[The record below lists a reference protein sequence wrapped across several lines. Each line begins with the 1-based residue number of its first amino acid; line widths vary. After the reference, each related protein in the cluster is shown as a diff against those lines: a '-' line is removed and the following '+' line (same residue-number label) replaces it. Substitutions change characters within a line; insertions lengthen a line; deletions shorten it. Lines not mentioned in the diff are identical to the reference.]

1 MLMKLVGMLIT
12 KDGEISSCDYDVTGL
27 FETVDDLKS
36 APRIIEDLMAIDF
49 YREYVVKLRGG
60 KLTVMMG
67 YSDSVRDGS
76 SLAADSQ
83 VIRTA
88 MALKSLEE
96 ILNSKYDTQ
105 PRLEFIYY
113 RGRGD
118 TIPRG
123 FGGSITKAIGS
134 QLITRRAEDHTEQN
148 RYLRVYASVPSA
160 VHHFH
165 SVYSAHISSQVNVS
179 PGYLTCRT
187 LTVTI
192 RKLTS
197 TLIVTNHTL
206 SSSAKFRTF
215 TGTPLCAGQL
225 ARSTSMSW

>member
-1 MLMKLVGMLIT
+1 MLMLMKLVGMLIT

-49 YREYVVKLRGG
+49 YRDYVVKLRGG

-88 MALKSLEE
+88 LSLRNLEE
-96 ILNSKYDTQ
+96 ELNRKYDTQ

-118 TIPRG
+118 TIPR
-123 FGGSITKAIGS
+123 
-134 QLITRRAEDHTEQN
+134 
-148 RYLRVYASVPSA
+148 
-160 VHHFH
+160 
-165 SVYSAHISSQVNVS
+165 
-179 PGYLTCRT
+179 
-187 LTVTI
+187 
-192 RKLTS
+192 
-197 TLIVTNHTL
+197 
-206 SSSAKFRTF
+206 
-215 TGTPLCAGQL
+215 
-225 ARSTSMSW
+225 

>member
-1 MLMKLVGMLIT
+1 MQLVLIQGKDIHSFARVRLNCNCRTTGKFIISMCQNASDVLTVLMLMKFVGMLVT

-36 APRIIEDLMAIDF
+36 APRIIEDLIAIDV
-49 YREYVVKLRGG
+49 YRNYLIKMRGG

-88 MALKSLEE
+88 MALQTLEE
-96 ILNSKYDTQ
+96 ALNNKYDTQ

-118 TIPRG
+118 TIPR
-123 FGGSITKAIGS
+123 
-134 QLITRRAEDHTEQN
+134 
-148 RYLRVYASVPSA
+148 
-160 VHHFH
+160 
-165 SVYSAHISSQVNVS
+165 QV
-179 PGYLTCRT
+179 T
-187 LTVTI
+187 
-192 RKLTS
+192 
-197 TLIVTNHTL
+197 
-206 SSSAKFRTF
+206 
-215 TGTPLCAGQL
+215 
-225 ARSTSMSW
+225 